1 MTKTD
6 PFELFKALNPYR
18 DEPGSNSPDEGLLS
32 RIKTEPRNVAPLR
45 HSKRRV
51 WIVGGAL
58 AVTVLATAAFAVL
71 HTSPA
76 TEPTTIACAAT
87 DDPQG
92 DVVGVAGASDP
103 VAACAEL
110 WSDGTLGTGPVPP
123 LAGCVND
130 NGAVVVLPGGA
141 SSVCSQAGLDLLDL
155 DADNGENLDVLAVEE
170 HLIDTFLNDCYGQ
183 DDALAEVRR
192 ILDEAGFVDWT
203 VTLAEDFPDGLNCAG
218 ISVDSSEHRVTVAGA
233 RPS

>member
-6 PFELFKALNPYR
+6 PFELFKALSPYL
-18 DEPGSNSPDEGLLS
+18 DEPGRDSPDEGLLA
-32 RIKTEPRNVAPLR
+32 RIKTEPRDVAPLH

-51 WIVGGAL
+51 WAVGGAL

-71 HTSPA
+71 RSSPA
-76 TEPTTIACAAT
+76 SEPTTIVCAAT
-87 DDPQG
+87 EDPQG

-103 VAACAEL
+103 VAACSVL

-123 LAGCVND
+123 LAGCVNA
-130 NGAVVVLPGGA
+130 NGTVVVLPGGA
-141 SSVCSQAGLDLLDL
+141 TSVCSKAGLDLLDL
-155 DADNGENLDVLAVEE
+155 DADNSENLDVLAVEE
-170 HLIDTFLNDCYGQ
+170 HLIDTFLNDCYDQ

-192 ILDEAGFVDWT
+192 ILDDAGLVEWT
-203 VTLAEDFPDGLNCAG
+203 VTLAGDFPDGLNCAG
-218 ISVDSSEHRVTVAGA
+218 INVDASEQQVTVAGA